1 LSRQIK
7 KCIVGSTV
15 ILDKKGLSTLLIK
28 HKKLNV
34 WINPGGHLE
43 GQEFPYDAA
52 AREAMEET
60 GTKVRIISA
69 AGSTI
74 KIKET
79 HARTSALPLHIL
91 EEKVVYSDSTH
102 THLDFIYLSI
112 ANKTKTHR
120 VGKEES
126 KEIKWYKMED
136 MPRNLMFRNSIM
148 VIESAF
154 KSYSSMLASR
164 RSRRDPKSRVSPSPM
179 HNA

>member
-1 LSRQIK
+1 MQIK

-43 GQEFPYDAA
+43 DQEFPYDAA
-52 AREAMEET
+52 KREAMEET
-60 GTKVRIISA
+60 GTKVSIIDVRQSA
-69 AGSTI
+69 T
-74 KIKET
+74 KINDA
-79 HARTSALPLHIL
+79 HSRTSIFPLHIL

-102 THLDFIYLSI
+102 THLDFVYISV
-112 ANKTKTHR
+112 ADKTKVHK
-120 VGKEES
+120 VGKGES
-126 KEIKWYKMED
+126 KEIKWYNQAEL
-136 MPRNLMFRNSIM
+136 PRNLMFKNSIM

-179 HNA
+179 HRA